1 MPGTNEGQWRA
12 ALERARERFVR
23 LADSI
28 EARLAPPP
36 LFAIVRRQRG
46 EDDVYERT
54 KTYLS
59 QRLEPRTGL
68 LIPRFPGVAGDCLWP
83 PVYRS
88 ICRDNPQQFTS
99 MFHSLMDLEKGRYL
113 PEWGVLCSIAR
124 DAAHSLELSGVAT
137 AILGESSSSDSVSEF
152 LWFECLFEIA
162 LQGKLVNPSAAVR
175 MVVLPRGNRSCA
187 WQAEAWQQERDLNS
201 DVLRR
206 QQRGDPQCT
215 TATAVPEEEWPTELP
230 QTWFSILLDVPN
242 RSVEL
247 IDWILAQ
254 QANGDSATIRLEC
267 REIAIEMPH
276 RPPASG
282 WAFQSGEAD
291 YLGHRFQVSEQQR
304 VILELLTSTPG
315 KAFTWDKIAH
325 EWDRLKGVS
334 STSSNVKQWMC
345 KLRRVIR
352 SNFDCSGSDP
362 IPNVEAGSKSAYRLD
377 HTVIAAP
384 RQNGSS
390 NSP

>member
-1 MPGTNEGQWRA
+1 MPETNEAQWRA

-68 LIPRFPGVAGDCLWP
+68 LIPRFPGVAGGCLWP

-88 ICRDNPQQFTS
+88 ICRDNRQQFTS

-113 PEWGVLCSIAR
+113 PEWDVLCSIAR
-124 DAAHSLELSGVAT
+124 DAAHSLELSGVAA
-137 AILGESSSSDSVSEF
+137 AILGERSSSDSVSEF
-152 LWFECLFEIA
+152 LWFEYLFEIA
-162 LQGKLVNPSAAVR
+162 LQGKFVNPSAAVR

-206 QQRGDPQCT
+206 QKLGDPQC
-215 TATAVPEEEWPTELP
+215 ANSTAVPEEEWPTELP
-230 QTWFSILLDVPN
+230 QTWFSILPDVPN

-247 IDWILAQ
+247 IDWILTQ
-254 QANGDSATIRLEC
+254 QARRDSGTVGFKRGEV
-267 REIAIEMPH
+267 AIEAPKW
-276 RPPASG
+276 PPGNG
-282 WAFQSGEAD
+282 WAFRPGSAAF
-291 YLGHRFQVSEQQR
+291 LGHSFAVTEQQR
-304 VILELLTSTPG
+304 VFLSFLAEKRGGLITWRQLADNWDLRKNSASTPG
-315 KAFTWDKIAH
+315 NISQAIY
-325 EWDRLKGVS
+325 RIR
-334 STSSNVKQWMC
+334 
-345 KLRRVIR
+345 KLLQEQ
-352 SNFDCSGSDP
+352 FDCGNQDP
-362 IPNVEAGSKSAYRLD
+362 IPNVETGNEFSYRLD
-377 HTVIAAP
+377 DTVIVGP
-384 RQNGSS
+384 RTAG
-390 NSP
+390 